1 MPGARFPFSRCFA
14 NTLFL
19 LLLPLLCAG
28 SEPGQ
33 AAPTLRPRVP
43 TLLASAKRPGKPV
56 PTPAPQ
62 ATPPAPRPASP
73 NPASPTRAPILL
85 GVDVLEAEDFAVIRG
100 KRVGLLTHPAG
111 VNRHGESTI
120 DVLRR
125 AQTRGVKLVALFG
138 PEHGIYG
145 NFKAAT
151 AIADSTD
158 PRTGLPVYS
167 LHGTH
172 RKPTPKML
180 AGLDAM
186 VIDLQDIG
194 TRSYTFVSCMLYT
207 MAACFENGV
216 EVVVLDRPNP
226 LGGLKVDGPP
236 LDAEWK
242 SYVGAFRVPYVH
254 GLTIGELARM
264 AKDAPGVMRVP
275 GPTGINVSDTHR
287 KKGRLTVVPMR
298 GWQRRMRWPETGLR
312 WVPTSQY
319 VPDFASVVGYPMLGL
334 GTEIGK
340 FSHGLPGPLYPFRT
354 IAHPDIKL
362 DALQKELTSLRLA
375 GLRFS
380 QIDVKNRQGK
390 AAKALYVEVTDWDAW
405 HPTELN
411 FHLMRLAAKHETKNP
426 FVDLNDADKR
436 RFLIHTGS
444 AELLHELQRHGAR
457 TPIEALLR
465 DWRARAAIYQRHSRK
480 YWLYD

>member
-1 MPGARFPFSRCFA
+1 MLGALRSGGCFCSF
-14 NTLFL
+14 LFL
-19 LLLPLLCAG
+19 GLTRSRTRLGLIGLRLRIGFLWAALPLGLLAIHTLPANAQ
-28 SEPGQ
+28 SSRAQ
-33 AAPTLRPRVP
+33 NAPTVM
-43 TLLASAKRPGKPV
+43 
-56 PTPAPQ
+56 
-62 ATPPAPRPASP
+62 
-73 NPASPTRAPILL
+73 L
-85 GVDVLEAEDFAVIRG
+85 GIDVLEEQGFRPLRG

-111 VNRHGESTI
+111 VNGRGESTI
-120 DVLRR
+120 DVLLR
-125 AQTRGVKLVALFG
+125 AQRTSGVKLVALFG

-145 NFKAAT
+145 NFKAAVNV
-151 AIADSTD
+151 ADSTD
-158 PRTGLPVYS
+158 VRTGLPVYS

-207 MAACFENGV
+207 MAACFENGI
-216 EVVVLDRPNP
+216 EVIVLDRPNP

-275 GPTGINVSDTHR
+275 GPGGLNVSEAHR
-287 KKGRLTVVPMR
+287 QKGRLTVVPMR
-298 GWQRRMRWPETGLR
+298 GWRRSMRWPETGLK

-319 VPDFASVVGYPMLGL
+319 IQDFASVVGYPMLGL

-354 IAHPDIKL
+354 LAHPDIKL
-362 DALQKELTSLRLA
+362 EALQKELTALRLA
-375 GLRFS
+375 GLRFTL
-380 QIDVKNRQGK
+380 IDVKNRQNK
-390 AAKALYVEVTDWDAW
+390 PAKALYVEVTDWEAW
-405 HPTELN
+405 RPTELN
-411 FHLMRLAAKHETKNP
+411 FYLMRLAAKHETKNP
-426 FVDLNDADKR
+426 FVGLNAADKR

-444 AELLHELQRHGAR
+444 AALLAELQRHGAR
-457 TPIEALLR
+457 THIEALLR
-465 DWRARAAIYQRHSRK
+465 DWRARALVYQRHSRK
-480 YWLYD
+480 YWLYGQ